1 MRKQTKKTS
10 LQEMLG
16 DIKYII
22 LSEDQKVVSIS
33 LTGSCKIYRKT
44 LLPEGL
50 KLVETKEENLD
61 LQYENLQQFYH
72 WCAGRLPEAS
82 GVVEE
87 DTAIDKSEDIGDESL
102 PVTKGNEG
110 SLEAAGNKS
119 LPDEDSERKRA
130 VKAVAARCLSAEDT
144 YWVRRGFEKVHY
156 SDVKP
161 TGDS

>member
-1 MRKQTKKTS
+1 MGKQTKKSS

-16 DIKYII
+16 EIKYII

-50 KLVETKEENLD
+50 KLVETKEEDLD

-82 GVVEE
+82 EAVEEE
-87 DTAIDKSEDIGDESL
+87 DT
-102 PVTKGNEG
+102 
-110 SLEAAGNKS
+110 
-119 LPDEDSERKRA
+119 ERKRA
-130 VKAVAARCLSAEDT
+130 VKAVSARCLSTEDA

-156 SDVKP
+156 SDVRP
-161 TGDS
+161 AGDS

>member
-1 MRKQTKKTS
+1 MGKQTKKSS

-16 DIKYII
+16 EIKYII
-22 LSEDQKVVSIS
+22 LSEDQKLVSIS

-50 KLVETKEENLD
+50 KLVETKEEDLD

-72 WCAGRLPEAS
+72 WCAGRLLEAS
-82 GVVEE
+82 EAVEE
-87 DTAIDKSEDIGDESL
+87 EAAGDKSEAAGDESL
-102 PVTKGNEG
+102 KDGDT
-110 SLEAAGNKS
+110 
-119 LPDEDSERKRA
+119 ERKRA

-156 SDVKP
+156 SDVRP
-161 TGDS
+161 AGDS

>member
-1 MRKQTKKTS
+1 MGKQTKKSS

-16 DIKYII
+16 EIKYII

-50 KLVETKEENLD
+50 KLVETKEEDLD

-82 GVVEE
+82 EAVEEE
-87 DTAIDKSEDIGDESL
+87 DT
-102 PVTKGNEG
+102 
-110 SLEAAGNKS
+110 
-119 LPDEDSERKRA
+119 ERKRA

-156 SDVKP
+156 SDVRP
-161 TGDS
+161 AGDS

>member
-1 MRKQTKKTS
+1 MGKQTKKTS

-16 DIKYII
+16 EIKYII

-50 KLVETKEENLD
+50 KVVETKEENLD

-72 WCAGRLPEAS
+72 WCAGRLPDAS

-87 DTAIDKSEDIGDESL
+87 AAGDESL
-102 PVTKGNEG
+102 TNG
-110 SLEAAGNKS
+110 
-119 LPDEDSERKRA
+119 DTERKRA
-130 VKAVAARCLSAEDT
+130 VKAVLARCLSTEDT

-161 TGDS
+161 AVID